1 MTTRDAAPGS
11 PWPFIALATLAV
23 GVIVVAGPVA
33 GGDAATAVAAVLLV
47 AFVLYVMTRRGGV
60 EVDADQ
66 RWILVRNCANIQ
78 DAFFIRAALEGSEIE
93 SLIPDEHV
101 ANMRSDLVTAIGGV
115 RVLVRAAD
123 FDRARGLL
131 DAADQK
137 GPR

>member
-1 MTTRDAAPGS
+1 MTTRDEAPGS

-47 AFVLYVMTRRGGV
+47 AFVLYVMTRRDDV
-60 EVDADQ
+60 EVDAEQ

>member
-11 PWPFIALATLAV
+11 PWPFIALATVAV
-23 GVIVVAGPVA
+23 GVIVVAGPAA
-33 GGDAATAVAAVLLV
+33 GGDAAIAVAAVLLV

-60 EVDADQ
+60 EADADQ
-66 RWILVRNCANIQ
+66 RWIVVRNCGNIQ

>member
-47 AFVLYVMTRRGGV
+47 AFVLYVMTRRGDV

-66 RWILVRNCANIQ
+66 RWIVVRNCANIQ